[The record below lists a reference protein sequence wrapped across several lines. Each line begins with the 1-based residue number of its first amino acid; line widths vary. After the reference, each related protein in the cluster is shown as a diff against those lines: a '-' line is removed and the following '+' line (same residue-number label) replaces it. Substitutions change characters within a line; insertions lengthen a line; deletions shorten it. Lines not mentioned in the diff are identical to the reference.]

1 MKFRVSLK
9 YFVNECRL
17 KPEHLE
23 KIIKKTPKNSRIKDG
38 KNDIFLTLL
47 LYEYLII
54 I

>member
-9 YFVNECRL
+9 YFVKARL
-17 KPEHLE
+17 KPEYLE
-23 KIIKKTPKNSRIKDG
+23 KIIKKPLKNARIKDG